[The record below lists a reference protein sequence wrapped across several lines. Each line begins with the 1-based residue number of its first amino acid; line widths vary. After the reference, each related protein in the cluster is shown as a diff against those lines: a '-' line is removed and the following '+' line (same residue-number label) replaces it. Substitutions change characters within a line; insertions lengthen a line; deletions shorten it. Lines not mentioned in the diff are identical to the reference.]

1 MINVLTLYA
10 TCVVLQGTL
19 EAEVTSLRGSL
30 EEKNGLIDALRE
42 ALRATATPG
51 ESDGGTAMGLGP
63 TAPQV
68 PEHASVSRL
77 VANGRAVPGRGVF
90 ARSDRQNRGRYH
102 CRSSRLLGTPGPVA
116 MAEAQA
122 AATVAATQAGG
133 PRQSTWNG
141 SPPIVHSPEVEK
153 ADEAPVG
160 GAVEDT
166 PLLPPGAGVGD
177 VTAAAGTADRVG
189 AAPVPS
195 ALVSPAIM
203 SQSDDEGAPEASAS
217 AASSAAHEEAKEE
230 AHGGGDDGIV
240 ARATAVTGTAWRAL
254 WGSARVVR
262 SRVGMDLGSEV
273 ARPSPRRRD
282 KSSHAV
288 MIF

>member
-1 MINVLTLYA
+1 M
-10 TCVVLQGTL
+10 
-19 EAEVTSLRGSL
+19 TSLRGSL

-51 ESDGGTAMGLGP
+51 ETDGGTAVGSSP

-90 ARSDRQNRGRYH
+90 ARSNRPNRGRYH
-102 CRSSRLLGTPGPVA
+102 SRSSRLLGTPGPVA

-122 AATVAATQAGG
+122 AATVAATHAGG
-133 PRQSTWNG
+133 PHPSTWNG
-141 SPPIVHSPEVEK
+141 SPPIVHSREVEK
-153 ADEAPVG
+153 ADEAPAG

-166 PLLPPGAGVGD
+166 PLLPPGARVGD
-177 VTAAAGTADRVG
+177 VTAAAAGTSDRVG
-189 AAPVPS
+189 TAPVPS
-195 ALVSPAIM
+195 ALVSPATM

-217 AASSAAHEEAKEE
+217 AASSAAHEEAKKE
-230 AHGGGDDGIV
+230 AHDGGNGGIV
-240 ARATAVTGTAWRAL
+240 ARATAVTGTAWRVL
-254 WGSARVVR
+254 WGSARVVG
-262 SRVGMDLGSEV
+262 SRVGMDRGPEV